1 MYNDAVAAGG
11 LRRAIRD
18 APPAETAVVA
28 RAAVPVERLAGA
40 DGLAVGRLAEAL
52 GDAGGTID
60 RVFRRS
66 SLILPGLDLGEGQH
80 GTVLASYPSLA
91 DHATLVDGHWPVAGK
106 DPVEA
111 VISTGASTSLA
122 EATGA
127 QFQVSDALAPD
138 RTVRVVVVGTY
149 QPTATD
155 PYWLGDP
162 LELEGKRTTTTFTEH
177 GPIVVAPDDLV
188 AHLAGSVQTEW
199 RALPAIDRLRP
210 DETTDLAARIE
221 DARTGLPAA
230 ARGGGLDLSV
240 STNLPSVLTSAARAS
255 VVSRSSVTLLMVQ
268 FGVLGVYAVILVAGM
283 IVERRRPEAALL
295 RSRGATASHLI
306 AMGVVEGLLIA
317 VPAAL
322 VAPWLALVVVRL
334 VGAAGP
340 LGEAGILGSATVDGA
355 VVAATLIAAVLSVL
369 VFALP
374 TVTSSRGLSTVRA
387 NQGRSGDRTLAQR
400 LGIDIVLVVPAVIG
414 LWQLRLYGSPI
425 TRDLRGALGLDPL
438 LMVAPVIGLL
448 AGAVLV
454 TRLLPRAAELGERA
468 LATRRDLVPPLGAQQ
483 VARRPLRY
491 TRAALLLVLAAALG
505 TLAVTHSATWAR
517 SQADQAGYE
526 TGADVRVVASPYR
539 ALPSWADGPAMRSIP
554 GVLSAMPVDRGTF
567 ELARSI
573 KGGQLLGLDPGL
585 APDVISGSPGDH
597 TALPPDLAADLA
609 PDPSQAPVI
618 RLDPEPDAVGVTVK
632 SDLHLQVPDENG
644 DLGPIADPAAGRLS
658 LSLWLVDGD
667 GRIQRFD
674 SRDDGSLQETGKRFE
689 VPLTREV
696 GGRSVAPGGPLSL
709 VGLEIGLDGPYGL
722 VTGSVGVAG
731 LDADAAPLALAN
743 GPGAWRWSRTTGDGA
758 EHPGGSGDRPV
769 TIGEPDGT
777 FLGSDATAPS
787 LRLLP
792 ATDVPRLRAMV
803 NEAFLTASG
812 TAIGDEVAITS
823 SGRSIP
829 LRVTGVATYLP
840 SLDPT
845 VPWVAVD
852 GAALQRLV

>member
-11 LRRAIRD
+11 LSRAIRD

-40 DGLAVGRLAEAL
+40 DGLAVGRLAKAL

-66 SLILPGLDLGEGQH
+66 SLILPGLDLGGGQH

-111 VISTGASTSLA
+111 VVSTGASTSLA

-210 DETTDLAARIE
+210 DATTDLAARIE

-255 VVSRSSVTLLMVQ
+255 VVSRGSVTLLMVQ

-295 RSRGATASHLI
+295 RSRGATASHLT

-340 LGEAGILGSATVDGA
+340 PRGGGVPGSAAGGGA
-355 VVAATLIAAVLSVL
+355 GGAAA
-369 VFALP
+369 
-374 TVTSSRGLSTVRA
+374 
-387 NQGRSGDRTLAQR
+387 
-400 LGIDIVLVVPAVIG
+400 
-414 LWQLRLYGSPI
+414 
-425 TRDLRGALGLDPL
+425 PL
-438 LMVAPVIGLL
+438 
-448 AGAVLV
+448 
-454 TRLLPRAAELGERA
+454 
-468 LATRRDLVPPLGAQQ
+468 PPL
-483 VARRPLRY
+483 
-491 TRAALLLVLAAALG
+491 
-505 TLAVTHSATWAR
+505 
-517 SQADQAGYE
+517 
-526 TGADVRVVASPYR
+526 
-539 ALPSWADGPAMRSIP
+539 
-554 GVLSAMPVDRGTF
+554 
-567 ELARSI
+567 
-573 KGGQLLGLDPGL
+573 
-585 APDVISGSPGDH
+585 
-597 TALPPDLAADLA
+597 
-609 PDPSQAPVI
+609 
-618 RLDPEPDAVGVTVK
+618 
-632 SDLHLQVPDENG
+632 
-644 DLGPIADPAAGRLS
+644 
-658 LSLWLVDGD
+658 
-667 GRIQRFD
+667 
-674 SRDDGSLQETGKRFE
+674 
-689 VPLTREV
+689 
-696 GGRSVAPGGPLSL
+696 PGGPLF
-709 VGLEIGLDGPYGL
+709 
-722 VTGSVGVAG
+722 A
-731 LDADAAPLALAN
+731 
-743 GPGAWRWSRTTGDGA
+743 
-758 EHPGGSGDRPV
+758 
-769 TIGEPDGT
+769 
-777 FLGSDATAPS
+777 
-787 LRLLP
+787 LP
-792 ATDVPRLRAMV
+792 AVTPRPRAP
-803 NEAFLTASG
+803 AAR
-812 TAIGDEVAITS
+812 ADP
-823 SGRSIP
+823 GRS
-829 LRVTGVATYLP
+829 
-840 SLDPT
+840 
-845 VPWVAVD
+845 
-852 GAALQRLV
+852 